1 MIQVIRNAS
10 APICRMCKNLVLDS
24 KYPNETNLARC
35 KASGKRCLI
44 TGEITYD
51 YADYSR
57 RNFILCGE
65 EGKFFEK
72 KKLR

>member
-1 MIQVIRNAS
+1 MNAIIRNA
-10 APICRMCKNLVLDS
+10 ATPVCRLCKHIIIDM
-24 KYPNETNLARC
+24 KYPQEYTMARC
-35 KASGKRCLI
+35 LKSGRQCMI
-44 TGEITYD
+44 SGEIKYD

-72 KKLR
+72 KD